1 MLAMN
6 EHVASDLALG
16 SLVLGSLGSHKCII
30 ILPFNSELL
39 APGPDLTGR
48 PPLAHGV
55 LIT

>member
-6 EHVASDLALG
+6 ERVASDLALG
-16 SLVLGSLGSHKCII
+16 SLVLGSLDSHKCII
-30 ILPFNSELL
+30 ILPFTSALL
-39 APGPDLTGR
+39 APGPDFTGR

>member
-1 MLAMN
+1 MLAMK
-6 EHVASDLALG
+6 EHVASDLALA

-30 ILPFNSELL
+30 ILPFNSERL